1 MARVFV
7 AVLSLLSL
15 GPCFPAAATEPLPES
30 IPATVLRVIDG
41 DTIEVAAH
49 VWLGIEVTARVRL
62 KGIDA
67 PELNAPCAEGRAKAR
82 AALALVRRI
91 VGGGQEARTG
101 AARTGT
107 EKGQEARTGAARTGT
122 DKQVLLGGI
131 EPGKYARRV
140 VARVTAGAADIAQ
153 ALLAANL
160 ARPYDGGK
168 RQSWCGE

>member
-101 AARTGT
+101 AARTG
-107 EKGQEARTGAARTGT
+107 AN
-122 DKQVLLGGI
+122 KQVLLGGI